1 VAWPLPAASTHPHP
15 AKPAAAAVAV
25 GEELSVAVEVEDI
38 SLDSAA
44 GFPSAYPTDHSYAE
58 VEAGIQAGSYRVLE
72 LGIAA
77 AAAAA
82 AVGSELVE
90 VGRLLRRQNQGLRLR
105 RDP

>member
-15 AKPAAAAVAV
+15 AKPAAAAAVAV

-77 AAAAA
+77 AAAA
-82 AVGSELVE
+82 VGFELVE

>member
-1 VAWPLPAASTHPHP
+1 MAWPLPAASTHPHP
-15 AKPAAAAVAV
+15 AKPVVAAVAV

-58 VEAGIQAGSYRVLE
+58 VEAGIQAGSYQVLE
-72 LGIAA
+72 LGI
-77 AAAAA
+77 AAAA

>member
-1 VAWPLPAASTHPHP
+1 VAWPLPAASTHLHP
-15 AKPAAAAVAV
+15 AKPVVAAVAV

-58 VEAGIQAGSYRVLE
+58 VGAGIQAGSYQVLE
-72 LGIAA
+72 LGIA

>member
-1 VAWPLPAASTHPHP
+1 MHPHP
-15 AKPAAAAVAV
+15 AKPAVAV

-44 GFPSAYPTDHSYAE
+44 EFPSAYPTDHSYAE
-58 VEAGIQAGSYRVLE
+58 VEAGIQAGSYQVLE
-72 LGIAA
+72 LGI
-77 AAAAA
+77 AAAA

>member
-15 AKPAAAAVAV
+15 AKPVVAAVAV

-58 VEAGIQAGSYRVLE
+58 VEAGTRAGSYQVLE
-72 LGIAA
+72 LGT
-77 AAAAA
+77 AAA

>member
-15 AKPAAAAVAV
+15 AKPAVAV
-25 GEELSVAVEVEDI
+25 GEELSVAVEAEDI

-44 GFPSAYPTDHSYAE
+44 GSPSAYPTDHSYVE

-72 LGIAA
+72 LGI
-77 AAAAA
+77 AA

>member
-15 AKPAAAAVAV
+15 AKPVVAAVAV

-44 GFPSAYPTDHSYAE
+44 GFPSAYPTDRSYAE
-58 VEAGIQAGSYRVLE
+58 VEAGIQAGSYQVLE
-72 LGIAA
+72 LGI

-90 VGRLLRRQNQGLRLR
+90 AGRLLRRQNQGLRLR

>member
-15 AKPAAAAVAV
+15 AKPVVAAVAV

-58 VEAGIQAGSYRVLE
+58 VEAGIQAGSYQVLE
-72 LGIAA
+72 LGI
-77 AAAAA
+77 AAAA

>member
-1 VAWPLPAASTHPHP
+1 MAWPLPAASTHPHP
-15 AKPAAAAVAV
+15 AKPAVAAVAV

-58 VEAGIQAGSYRVLE
+58 VEAGIQAGSYRVPE
-72 LGIAA
+72 LGI
-77 AAAAA
+77 AA